1 MGRVKNW
8 SVSMRC
14 FLSVDSSEKVK
25 IKFPA
30 CSMLKLFTKNGNF
43 ITTSIISTKAN
54 NLTPP
59 FDSYQKIMYKIKKN
73 KKIEACKIQAS
84 CKITMWQ
91 FLVDMTPA
99 PSMKAE
105 THPITSNKKIKGNE
119 KCNT

>member
-1 MGRVKNW
+1 MLKIGKYSTFLMGREWPDWESVGRLKNW

-59 FDSYQKIMYKIKKN
+59 FDSYQKIMYKIK
-73 KKIEACKIQAS
+73 
-84 CKITMWQ
+84 
-91 FLVDMTPA
+91 
-99 PSMKAE
+99 
-105 THPITSNKKIKGNE
+105 
-119 KCNT
+119 

>member
-1 MGRVKNW
+1 
-8 SVSMRC
+8 
-14 FLSVDSSEKVK
+14 
-25 IKFPA
+25 
-30 CSMLKLFTKNGNF
+30 MLKLFTKNGNF